1 MSGRQDPVTKQFLLL
16 KSIALASWDA
26 TLMTYNDTMVPWYM
40 IRVASQGAKQCWPYA
55 GKYGGLSQ
63 LA

>member
-1 MSGRQDPVTKQFLLL
+1 MCRMSGRQDPVTKQFLLL

-40 IRVASQGAKQCWPYA
+40 IRVARVPSNA
-55 GKYGGLSQ
+55 GRMQVSMVVFHS
-63 LA
+63 